1 MKNIHIAIFLLV
13 LVTTSTACQ
22 MSASLEGT
30 QNTMLANDLPTDKS
44 ALANLL
50 SHQNSKAESDSV
62 TVTITAD
69 LVNLRFIS
77 TGTASGE
84 ALSRGD
90 VVLVEWRDDG
100 YGAIVSPDQYAGYM
114 VWRGCTS
121 DAGTLGCE
129 AK

>member
-13 LVTTSTACQ
+13 LVMTSTACQ

-30 QNTMLANDLPTDKS
+30 QNTVLANDLPTDKS
-44 ALANLL
+44 ALVNRL
-50 SHQNSKAESDSV
+50 SHKTSKAESDSI

-90 VVLVEWRDDG
+90 VVSVEWRDDD
-100 YGAIVSPDQYAGYM
+100 YGVIVSPDQYAGYM